1 MPRSFHASWAALGL
15 IALGLVPS
23 VDAKPLDVKTTLGV
37 TARYDDN
44 VYQYS
49 DRNLAAFNSSTAK
62 FLGLDSTDDII
73 LTPSFDVRAV
83 LQGPRPT
90 RFFGGV
96 DLHTYAQNTKKS
108 YQTYTLGITQRLAR
122 KTDLTL
128 RYRFIPSFLVG
139 RLADPPNPPVLATA
153 TYADAEFTLNAWRLA
168 LDADVLP
175 ELNVEFF
182 GLLENKDYNTA
193 FDERDTTVK
202 GGGVAATARVHPQV
216 RVKLGLAS
224 EVGDAAGAGDTAT
237 MSDTSYREQSVT
249 IKPTVSPARGWDVSL
264 LYDQAWKRYTSD
276 LGISDKTHFGRK
288 DQTQTLGLDAKVALS
303 RDLDLKGEL
312 DHIKRTSNR
321 SGADLEFADYT
332 EQRVT
337 VGASYRF

>member
-1 MPRSFHASWAALGL
+1 MFRSSSASWAAFGL
-15 IALGLVPS
+15 IALGLVPP
-23 VDAKPLDVKTTLGV
+23 VDAKPLDVRATLGV
-37 TARYDDN
+37 TTRYDDN

-49 DRNLAAFNSSTAK
+49 DRNLSAFNSSTAK
-62 FLGLDSTDDII
+62 FLGLESTDDVI
-73 LTPSFDVRAV
+73 LTPSLDIRAV
-83 LQGPRPT
+83 FSGPRPT

-96 DLHTYAQNTKKS
+96 DLHTYAQNTDKS
-108 YQTYTLGITQRLAR
+108 YQAYTLGVTQRLAW

-139 RLADPPNPPVLATA
+139 RLADPPNPPVLALA
-153 TYADAEFTLNAWRLA
+153 TYADAEFALNAWRLA

-175 ELNVEFF
+175 ELNVELF
-182 GLLENKDYNTA
+182 GLLENKNYNAA

-216 RVKLGLAS
+216 RVKLGVAS

-237 MSDTSYREQSVT
+237 NSDTSYREQSLT

-264 LYDQAWKRYTSD
+264 LYDHAWKRYTSD
-276 LGISDKTHFGRK
+276 LPLDTNHFGRK
-288 DQTQTLGLDAKVALS
+288 DQTQTLGLDAKVVLS
-303 RDLDLKGEL
+303 RSMDLKGEF

-321 SGADLEFADYT
+321 TGADLEFADYT

-337 VGASYRF
+337 VGVAYRF